1 MSKSKHPG
9 VRRTLDEAR
18 SAKEPAREAFERLGE
33 VAGIGITRCGEGYG
47 LKVNLGQSFP
57 ADVET
62 PAEIKGVPVKIEVVG
77 PLKKRAGGK

>member
-18 SAKEPAREAFERLGE
+18 SAKEPAREVFERLGE

-47 LKVNLGQSFP
+47 LKVNLKQCMP
-57 ADVET
+57 AGVAA
-62 PAEIKGVPVKIEVVG
+62 PAEIKGVPVKVEVVG
-77 PLKKRAGGK
+77 PLKKRAAGK